1 MKLLIIVNWYPPDQR
16 VPARRW
22 GGLVSELQ
30 KIGVD
35 CTVVSAGDGEFWTAL
50 GDAGERIIRLPI
62 SNRSS
67 DSSERTPFM
76 KGQLRSIV
84 KNSVRYFV
92 PLFLR
97 GRDIKIWR
105 DTLSAYPEVTQAA
118 QECDVVVASYGP
130 IAPLLLGR
138 YIASNYNKPSIIDI
152 RDSFQAKEGVA
163 FFLSRKVSRFIE
175 RRLLSQANARITI
188 GKKLASYMANQ
199 YGLAFHAIY
208 NGWSDEDEQMQL
220 QDNCEASDEDESPYL
235 YYAGTIYQHRLDA
248 LVLVLKALR
257 NEELRLRIRV
267 LSDNTKQGLQAV
279 VEEHGMVDRV
289 ELLPPVS
296 STVVTEEMSRS
307 CGLLV
312 FENLNSSE
320 LHDGTVTGKLF
331 GLLASGIPG
340 IAVCSPSSEIQ
351 EIVAGVEGWSAV
363 STEADCRHAIS
374 ALLTDKKGYVGNG
387 KGITDYRVS
396 AQAKKFYALLKKCS

>member
-1 MKLLIIVNWYPPDQR
+1 MRLLIIVNWYPPDQR
-16 VPARRW
+16 VAARRW
-22 GGLVSELQ
+22 GGLVPELQ

-35 CTVVSAGDGEFWTAL
+35 CTVVSAGDGAFWTGL

-62 SNRSS
+62 SNRSADNGVRAS
-67 DSSERTPFM
+67 VM

-84 KNSVRYFV
+84 KKSVRYFV

-105 DTLSAYPEVTQAA
+105 DTLSAHPEVTQAA

-175 RRLLSQANARITI
+175 RRLLSQANVRITI
-188 GKKLASYMANQ
+188 GKRLASYMANQ

-208 NGWSDEDEQMQL
+208 NGWSDEDAQMQL
-220 QDNCEASDEDESPYL
+220 QDNCEGADEDESPYL

-296 STVVTEEMSRS
+296 STAVAEEMSRS

-374 ALLTDKKGYVGNG
+374 ALRTDEKRYLGNG
-387 KGITDYRVS
+387 EGIRDYSVS
-396 AQAKKFYALLKKCS
+396 MQANNFLSLLKKYS

>member
-1 MKLLIIVNWYPPDQR
+1 
-16 VPARRW
+16 
-22 GGLVSELQ
+22 
-30 KIGVD
+30 
-35 CTVVSAGDGEFWTAL
+35 
-50 GDAGERIIRLPI
+50 
-62 SNRSS
+62 
-67 DSSERTPFM
+67 
-76 KGQLRSIV
+76 
-84 KNSVRYFV
+84 
-92 PLFLR
+92 
-97 GRDIKIWR
+97 
-105 DTLSAYPEVTQAA
+105 
-118 QECDVVVASYGP
+118 
-130 IAPLLLGR
+130 
-138 YIASNYNKPSIIDI
+138 
-152 RDSFQAKEGVA
+152 
-163 FFLSRKVSRFIE
+163 
-175 RRLLSQANARITI
+175 
-188 GKKLASYMANQ
+188 MANQ

-208 NGWSDEDEQMQL
+208 NGWSDEDAQMQL
-220 QDNCEASDEDESPYL
+220 QDNCEGADEDGSPYL

-279 VEEHGMVDRV
+279 LEEHGMVDRV

-296 STVVTEEMSRS
+296 STAVAEEMSRS

-374 ALLTDKKGYVGNG
+374 ALRTDEKRCVGNG
-387 KGITDYRVS
+387 EGITVYSVTT
-396 AQAKKFYALLKKCS
+396 QAKNFYTLLKRVAENARQDGIY